1 MADEPQIT
9 RFASLIHNLDDI
21 PVHKMPFGE
30 MKVLGG
36 DQVMGFWA
44 KLNAGSHVPNH
55 SHPNEQ
61 ITWLMKGRFD
71 YKFGTGEEATC
82 EAGSLVLIPGGIE
95 HEVWYREDCEIVEFF
110 SPPRTDMFPG
120 LVNHPYGLVE

>member
-1 MADEPQIT
+1 MADELQTT
-9 RFASLIHNLDDI
+9 RFASLIHNLDDL
-21 PVHKMPFGE
+21 PVHEMPFGE

-44 KLNAGSHVPNH
+44 KLRAGSHIPAH

-82 EAGSLVLIPGGIE
+82 HAGSLVLIPGGIE

>member
-1 MADEPQIT
+1 MSSFHQLA
-9 RFASLIHNLDDI
+9 DI
-21 PVHKMPFGE
+21 PVHEMEFGTLKLLRNDNTQVLWGKM
-30 MKVLGG
+30 KAGG
-36 DQVMGFWA
+36 
-44 KLNAGSHVPNH
+44 HVPNH

-82 EAGSLVLIPGGIE
+82 HAGSLVLIPGGIE

-110 SPPRTDMFPG
+110 SPPRTDMFPE
-120 LVNHPYGLVE
+120 LANNPYGVKD

>member
-9 RFASLIHNLDDI
+9 RSASPIHNLDDI
-21 PVHKMPFGE
+21 PVHKIPFGE
-30 MKVLGG
+30 VKVLGG

-61 ITWLMKGRFD
+61 ITWLMKGRCD
-71 YKFGTGEEATC
+71 AVS
-82 EAGSLVLIPGGIE
+82 GSVDAVGAPGCD
-95 HEVWYREDCEIVEFF
+95 HDACSLDC
-110 SPPRTDMFPG
+110 S
-120 LVNHPYGLVE
+120 